1 MKNNLLGRAA
11 KAVTTGILCV
21 FFASTSFA
29 QTPTYKDMIVNNPN
43 AEADMKVIA
52 DFSKAIEAGDGDKMK
67 SLLSEKAMM
76 YGPSPVDSST
86 GEKYVQSFI
95 EGAFKTSTNRKTNS
109 LQQTFKVTQGNLAGN
124 WVSQWGDY
132 SFTQD
137 GKTVKFPFHTIS
149 HVVDGKIVSSRIY
162 YDNQYIL
169 TQLGFKLT
177 PPDATAKK

>member
-11 KAVTTGILCV
+11 TAVTTGILCV
-21 FFASTSFA
+21 FFASMSFA
-29 QTPTYKDMIVNNPN
+29 QTPTYKDLVVDNPN

-67 SLLSEKAMM
+67 SLLSNKAMM

-86 GEKYVQSFI
+86 GEKYVQGFI
-95 EGAFKTSTNRKTNS
+95 EGAFKTSTDRKANF

-137 GKTVKFPFHTIS
+137 GKAIKFPYHTIS
-149 HVVDGKIVSSRIY
+149 RIADGKIVSSRVY
-162 YDNQYIL
+162 YDSQYIL

-177 PPDATAKK
+177 PPDAAAKK

>member
-11 KAVTTGILCV
+11 KAVTTGILY
-21 FFASTSFA
+21 FLFASMSFA
-29 QTPTYKDMIVNNPN
+29 QTPTYKDLVVDNPN

-52 DFSKAIEAGDGDKMK
+52 DFSNAIAAGDAAKMK
-67 SLLSEKAMM
+67 SLLSDKAMM

-86 GEKYVQSFI
+86 GEKYVQGWI
-95 EGAFKTSTNRKTNS
+95 ESAFKTSTDRKMNFV
-109 LQQTFKVTQGNLAGN
+109 QQTFKVTQGNLAGN

-137 GKTVKFPFHTIS
+137 GKTIKFPYQTTSRI
-149 HVVDGKIVSSRIY
+149 VDGKIVSSRVY
-162 YDNQYIL
+162 YDSQYIL